1 MPLDSAFISTLNAQ
15 LDSPFDAI
23 GVAAIDEIGINDI
36 KDDSDIL
43 SEIFNFHSIQ
53 DEIDYLKEW
62 LKSGY
67 AGEMRYM
74 HNNLHLRA
82 NPKELLPEAKSMIM
96 VLMNYYPREWQP
108 KDKPQI
114 AAYAYGNDY
123 HHIVKSKLTDLAEE
137 INKVAPHKYAVFCD
151 SAPVL
156 ERYWAARAGLGW
168 IGRNGML
175 VNPKLGTF
183 TFIGTL
189 ITSLELEPSEVME
202 NRCGECRKC
211 IDACPT
217 GAILNNPLPLKQGEN
232 INAQQ
237 HTLKNN
243 LNYTIDARKCL
254 SYQTIEKRGEVDN
267 ELIEVAGNTLYGCD
281 RCQLAC
287 PWTRFAHP
295 HKHPELEPIEGIF
308 EIDWASMSRSE
319 FNRKLKFSPM
329 QRAGLKKIKARYM
342 QIEN

>member
-1 MPLDSAFISTLNAQ
+1 MLNNSTLDSIFSTH
-15 LDSPFDAI
+15 FDAW
-23 GVAAIDEIGINDI
+23 GVARIEPIDE
-36 KDDSDIL
+36 
-43 SEIFNFHSIQ
+43 EIAH
-53 DEIDYLKEW
+53 LRKW
-62 LKSGY
+62 LESGY

-96 VLMNYYPREWQP
+96 VLMNYYPKEWQP
-108 KDKPQI
+108 KDRPQI

-123 HHIVKSKLTDLAEE
+123 HHIVKSKLTELAEE

-168 IGRNGML
+168 IGKNGML

-189 ITSLELEPSEVME
+189 ITSLDLEPSGEME
-202 NRCGECRKC
+202 NRCGTCRKC
-211 IDACPT
+211 IDTCPT
-217 GAILNNPLPLKQGEN
+217 GAIIDK
-232 INAQQ
+232 
-237 HTLKNN
+237 
-243 LNYTIDARKCL
+243 TIDARKCL

-287 PWTRFAHP
+287 PWNRFAQP
-295 HKHPELEPIEGIF
+295 HNHPELEPTEGIF
-308 EIDWASMSRSE
+308 ELDWASMSRSE

-342 QIEN
+342 QIES

>member
-1 MPLDSAFISTLNAQ
+1 MLNNSTLDSIFSTH
-15 LDSPFDAI
+15 FDAW
-23 GVAAIDEIGINDI
+23 GVARIEPIDE
-36 KDDSDIL
+36 
-43 SEIFNFHSIQ
+43 EIAH
-53 DEIDYLKEW
+53 LRKW
-62 LKSGY
+62 LESGY

-74 HNNLHLRA
+74 HNYLHLRA

-96 VLMNYYPREWQP
+96 VLMNYYPRQWQP
-108 KDKPQI
+108 ADRPQI

-123 HHIVKSKLTDLAEE
+123 HHIVKSKLAELAEE

-156 ERYWAARAGLGW
+156 ERYWAAGAGLGW
-168 IGRNGML
+168 IGKNGML

-189 ITSLELEPSEVME
+189 ITSLDLEPSGEME
-202 NRCGECRKC
+202 NRCGTCRKC

-217 GAILNNPLPLKQGEN
+217 GAIIDK
-232 INAQQ
+232 
-237 HTLKNN
+237 
-243 LNYTIDARKCL
+243 TIDARKCL
-254 SYQTIEKRGEVDN
+254 SYQTIEKRGEIDN
-267 ELIEVAGNTLYGCD
+267 ELIEAAKNTLYGCD

-287 PWTRFAHP
+287 PWNRFAQP
-295 HKHPELEPIEGIF
+295 HNHPELEPIEGIF
-308 EIDWASMSRSE
+308 ELDWASMSRSE

-342 QIEN
+342 QIES

>member
-1 MPLDSAFISTLNAQ
+1 MLNSSTLDSIFSTH
-15 LDSPFDAI
+15 FDAW
-23 GVAAIDEIGINDI
+23 GVARIEPIDE
-36 KDDSDIL
+36 
-43 SEIFNFHSIQ
+43 EIAH
-53 DEIDYLKEW
+53 LKKW
-62 LKSGY
+62 LKNGY

-96 VLMNYYPREWQP
+96 VLMNYYPRKWQP
-108 KDKPQI
+108 KDRPQI

-123 HHIVKSKLTDLAEE
+123 HHIVKSKLTELAEE
-137 INKVAPHKYAVFCD
+137 INKIEPHKYAVFCD

-156 ERYWAARAGLGW
+156 ERYWATRAGLGW
-168 IGRNGML
+168 IGKNGML

-189 ITSLELEPSEVME
+189 ITSLELEPGKEME
-202 NRCGECRKC
+202 NRCGICSKC
-211 IDACPT
+211 VDACPS
-217 GAILNNPLPLKQGEN
+217 GAILNK
-232 INAQQ
+232 
-237 HTLKNN
+237 
-243 LNYTIDARKCL
+243 TIDARKCL

-267 ELIEVAGNTLYGCD
+267 ELIDIAGNTLYGCD

-287 PWTRFAHP
+287 PWNRFVQP
-295 HKHPELEPIEGIF
+295 HSHPELEPIEGIF
-308 EIDWASMSRSE
+308 ELDWALMSRSE

-342 QIEN
+342 QIES

>member
-23 GVAAIDEIGINDI
+23 GVAAIKPIDE
-36 KDDSDIL
+36 
-43 SEIFNFHSIQ
+43 EIAHLR
-53 DEIDYLKEW
+53 DW
-62 LKSGY
+62 LDKGY

-96 VLMNYYPREWQP
+96 VLMNYYPKEWQP
-108 KDKPQI
+108 KDRPQI

-123 HHIVKSKLTDLAEE
+123 HHIVKSKLTELAEE

-168 IGRNGML
+168 IGKNGML

-189 ITSLELEPSEVME
+189 ITSLDLEPSGEME
-202 NRCGECRKC
+202 NRCGTCRKC
-211 IDACPT
+211 IDTCPT
-217 GAILNNPLPLKQGEN
+217 GAIIDK
-232 INAQQ
+232 
-237 HTLKNN
+237 
-243 LNYTIDARKCL
+243 TIDARKCL

-287 PWTRFAHP
+287 PWNRFAQP
-295 HKHPELEPIEGIF
+295 HNHPELEPTEGIF
-308 EIDWASMSRSE
+308 ELDWASMSRSE

-342 QIEN
+342 QIES

>member
-1 MPLDSAFISTLNAQ
+1 MPLDSASISTLNAQ

-23 GVAAIDEIGINDI
+23 GVAAIKPIDE
-36 KDDSDIL
+36 
-43 SEIFNFHSIQ
+43 EIAHLR
-53 DEIDYLKEW
+53 DW
-62 LKSGY
+62 LDKGY

-123 HHIVKSKLTDLAEE
+123 HHIVKSKLTELAEE

-168 IGRNGML
+168 IGKNGML
-175 VNPKLGTF
+175 VNPKFGTF

-189 ITSLELEPSEVME
+189 ITSLELEPSEEME
-202 NRCGECRKC
+202 NRCGTCKKC
-211 IDACPT
+211 IGACPT

-267 ELIEVAGNTLYGCD
+267 ELIEVADNTLYGCD

-287 PWTRFAHP
+287 PWNRFAQP

-342 QIEN
+342 QIKN